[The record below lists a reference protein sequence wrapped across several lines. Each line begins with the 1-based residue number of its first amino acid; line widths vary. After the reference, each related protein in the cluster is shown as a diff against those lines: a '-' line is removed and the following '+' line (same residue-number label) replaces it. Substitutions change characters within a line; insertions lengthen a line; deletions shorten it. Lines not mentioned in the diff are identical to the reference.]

1 LIVRRSLPV
10 LQARL
15 LQIGFEKLVGD
26 DQRLDGLASI
36 TQARGVKPPLSAE
49 PLSFPHPLS
58 GNQFSVR
65 ADGQA
70 LTLLRVSRSV
80 VVRAGVMMTVV
91 VMALLVVIAI
101 VERLRGGNDQ
111 DHQYRECSC

>member
-1 LIVRRSLPV
+1 MTVSCQMRKRQSFRVGEATDRFMRQPV
-10 LQARL
+10 
-15 LQIGFEKLVGD
+15 
-26 DQRLDGLASI
+26 
-36 TQARGVKPPLSAE
+36 
-49 PLSFPHPLS
+49 
-58 GNQFSVR
+58 SVR

-101 VERLRGGNDQ
+101 VERLRGGNHQ
-111 DHQYRECSC
+111 DHQYRECGC